1 LCDNA
6 LGLEILRIVHL
17 VAGITDPTGGMYV
30 HQVAEIDDFQG
41 IFLALGEFYVVKFV
55 LIIIKI
61 QGLCKNALCANAL
74 GQMSRTCGA

>member
-1 LCDNA
+1 
-6 LGLEILRIVHL
+6 
-17 VAGITDPTGGMYV
+17 MYV

-41 IFLALGEFYVVKFV
+41 IFLALEEFYVVKFV

-74 GQMSRTCGA
+74 GQMSRSCGA